1 MTKTGTETGAETGGA
16 RIGVDIGGTFTDV
29 VLEVGARQLT
39 AKVLTTHDA
48 PARAVLEAVRSVT
61 AEAGLAPGDVSAVIH
76 GTTLATN
83 ALIERKGAVTALVT
97 TEGFRDVVQMGTES
111 RFEQY
116 DLNIQ
121 KPEPLVPRR
130 LRYTVAE
137 RVTVA
142 GDVLLPLDLSQARGL
157 VGEIRDAG
165 VVSVAIGL
173 MHSYRNPAHEQQI
186 AALFRE
192 IAPDI
197 MVSLSSEVSP
207 EIREFERFS
216 TTCANA
222 YVQPLMARYLTDL
235 EATLLANGYECPL
248 FMMLSNGGVTTPDV
262 ARAFPVR
269 LVESGPAGGAILAAH
284 LAAQAG
290 LDKVLSFDMGGT
302 TAKICLIDQA
312 RPQPARNF
320 EVARMYRFKPG
331 SGLPLRIPVIEMVE
345 VGAGGGSIA
354 RVDGLKRL
362 TVGPDSAGSEPGP
375 ACYGLGGE
383 AATVTDANVV
393 LGRISPDGFA
403 GGSITLSPEHAAAA
417 IERDVGGPLSLTS
430 PLGAFGIGEIV
441 DENMANAGREHAAER
456 GKSLGGRTMIV
467 FGGGAPVH
475 AARIADKI
483 GIDRIVV
490 PVAAGVGSAV
500 GFLRAPVAYEIARTA
515 YQRLDAFAPGQLNQV
530 LKDMSDEAHR
540 VVESGAAGVAR
551 REERFGYMRYV
562 GQGHEIPV
570 PLPVRDL
577 APEDGPDLKAA
588 YDDAYLATYGR
599 LMDGVDVEVVS
610 WTVTVTAHVAR
621 DVQRPTGAK
630 SGAVAPTGVR
640 ALFDADRNTTFE
652 VPVYQRLD
660 LFPGAHLDG
669 PCIVSEAQT
678 TTVVPAAFDLTVD
691 DSGNLV
697 LERQP

>member
-1 MTKTGTETGAETGGA
+1 MAETDGA

-29 VLEVGARQLT
+29 VLEAGARQWT
-39 AKVLTTHDA
+39 SKVLTTHDA
-48 PARAVLEAVRSVT
+48 PARAVLGAVRSVT
-61 AEAGLAPGDVSAVIH
+61 DEAGLTPADITAIIH

-97 TEGFRDVVQMGTES
+97 TDGFRDVVQMGTES

-116 DLNIQ
+116 DLSIQ
-121 KPEPLVPRR
+121 KPDPLVPRR
-130 LRYTVAE
+130 LRFTVPE
-137 RVTVA
+137 RVAVA
-142 GDVLLPLDLSQARGL
+142 GDVLLPLDEEQVRTVATECL
-157 VGEIRDAG
+157 EAG
-165 VVSVAIGL
+165 VESLAIGL

-197 MVSLSSEVSP
+197 MLSLSSEVSP

-222 YVQPLMARYLTDL
+222 YVQPLMARYLADL
-235 EATLLANGYECPL
+235 EASLQADGYGCPL
-248 FMMLSNGGVTTPDV
+248 FLMLSNGGVTTPDV

-284 LAAQAG
+284 LAADSG

-302 TAKICLIDQA
+302 TAKICLIDEA

-345 VGAGGGSIA
+345 IGAGGGSIA

-362 TVGPDSAGSEPGP
+362 TVGPDSAGSDPGP
-375 ACYGLGGE
+375 ACYGLGG
-383 AATVTDANVV
+383 AAPTVTDANVV
-393 LGRISPDGFA
+393 LGRVSPEGFA
-403 GGSITLSPEHAAAA
+403 GGSITLEPEKSAAA
-417 IERDVGGPLSLTS
+417 IDRDVAAPLSLDTS
-430 PLGAFGIGEIV
+430 LGAFGIGEIV
-441 DENMANAGREHAAER
+441 DENMANAAREHAAER
-456 GKSLGGRTMIV
+456 GKSLGRRTMIV

-483 GIDRIVV
+483 GIDRIIV

-515 YQRLDAFAPGQLNQV
+515 YQRLDSFAPAGLNPV
-530 LKDMSDEAHR
+530 LQEMSAEAHR
-540 VVESGAAGVAR
+540 VVESGAPGVAR

-577 APEDGPDLKAA
+577 TPEDAPELKKA
-588 YDDAYLATYGR
+588 YDDSYLATYGR

-610 WTVTVTAHVAR
+610 WTVTVTADVAR
-621 DVQRPTGAK
+621 PAMNTGARGGD
-630 SGAVAPTGVR
+630 STPAGSRT
-640 ALFDADRNTTFE
+640 LFDANVGAGVD
-652 VPVYQRLD
+652 VPVYQRTALAS
-660 LFPGAHLDG
+660 GSSIDG

-678 TTVVPAAFDLTVD
+678 TTVVPADFALSVD
-691 DSGNLV
+691 DAGNLI
-697 LERQP
+697 LERQA